1 MNLPRPRSRRLPYPR
16 WQMPQPLAQPLPVPV
31 RLILGLLALTAL
43 GTVLLMLPGMAFGP
57 HLTFEEAL
65 FTSVSAV
72 TVTGLSVIAPG
83 RDLTLLGQTVLLL
96 LMQLG
101 GVGFMI
107 TAVVVLSLA
116 GRRMGLMERLALRD
130 SLGLLDLG
138 AIRDLARRIMIVTL
152 VIEAAGAVLLW
163 LHWRSELPEGQAAFY
178 AVFHAVAAFCNA
190 GFDLFTGLPRYPLGL
205 PNDTL
210 TLFIL
215 GVLIFLGGL
224 GFPVLYELVN
234 RRRQPHLSL
243 HTRITLTVVV
253 GLVVVGAIGLLLSE
267 AGGPL
272 TDEPG
277 WRHVVI
283 AVFQSVSARTAGFMG
298 TPNFDDLSPASQ
310 LLIMALMF
318 IGSAPAS
325 MGGGITTGTFAVLGI
340 ALWSYARGLPDVQ
353 VAGRQLTSVAVRRA
367 AAVLS
372 ISLAVVVVATWL
384 ILVTN
389 KAPLN
394 VALFEVVSA
403 FATAGLS
410 LSFTSELNR
419 VGLGIIMLMMFWGR
433 LGAITIVAAIAYR
446 ARLQL
451 VSYPEE
457 PVLLG

>member
-1 MNLPRPRSRRLPYPR
+1 MSAPPPGSRRLPYPR
-16 WQMPQPLAQPLPVPV
+16 WQMPQPLSRPLPVPV
-31 RLILGLLALTAL
+31 RLVLGLLALTVL
-43 GTVLLMLPGMAFGP
+43 GTLALMLPGMATGRP
-57 HLTFEEAL
+57 LTVGEAL

-83 RDLTLLGQTVLLL
+83 RELTLLGQTVLLA

-101 GVGFMI
+101 GVGFMVS
-107 TAVVVLSLA
+107 AVIILFLA

-130 SLGLLDLG
+130 SLGVLDLG
-138 AIRDLARRIMIVTL
+138 SIRALTRRTLVVTV
-152 VIEAAGAVLLW
+152 VIEAAGALLLW

-190 GFDLFTGLPRYPLGL
+190 GFDLFTGLPQYPLGL
-205 PNDTL
+205 PNDTI
-210 TLFIL
+210 TLVIL
-215 GVLIFLGGL
+215 AALIFLGGL

-234 RRRQPHLSL
+234 RRPQRPLSL
-243 HTRITLTVVV
+243 HARITLTVVV
-253 GLVVVGAIGLLLSE
+253 ALVVVGAAGLLLGDVRGVL
-267 AGGPL
+267 AA
-272 TDEPG
+272 EPG
-277 WRHVVI
+277 WRRVVI

-325 MGGGITTGTFAVLGI
+325 MGGGITTGTLAVLGI
-340 ALWSYARGLPDVQ
+340 ALWSYAQGLPDAQ
-353 VAGRQLTSVAVRRA
+353 VAGRQLTTAAVRRA

-372 ISLAVVVVATWL
+372 ISLAAVVVATWL
-384 ILVTN
+384 ILLTN

-410 LSFTSELNR
+410 LAFTAELNR
-419 VGLGIIMLMMFWGR
+419 VGLVIIMVMMFWGR

-446 ARLQL
+446 ARPPL

>member
-1 MNLPRPRSRRLPYPR
+1 MTPPPPRARRLPYPR
-16 WQMPQPLAQPLPVPV
+16 WQRPRPLSRPLPVPV
-31 RLILGLLALTAL
+31 RLILGLLALAAL
-43 GTVLLMLPGMAFGP
+43 GTLLLMLPGMATGRP
-57 HLTFEEAL
+57 LTVGEAL

-101 GVGFMI
+101 GVGFMVS
-107 TAVVVLSLA
+107 AVIILFLA

-130 SLGLLDLG
+130 SLGLLDLDS
-138 AIRDLARRIMIVTL
+138 IRALTRRILIVTL
-152 VIEAAGAVLLW
+152 VIELVGAVPLW
-163 LHWRSELPEGQAAFY
+163 LHWRAELPEGQAAFY
-178 AVFHAVAAFCNA
+178 ALFHAVAAFCNA
-190 GFDLFTGLPRYPLGL
+190 GFDLFTGLPAYPLGL
-205 PNDTL
+205 PNDTI
-210 TLFIL
+210 TLVIL
-215 GVLIFLGGL
+215 GALIFLGGL
-224 GFPVLYELVN
+224 GFPVLYELSN
-234 RRRQPHLSL
+234 RQARQRLSL
-243 HTRITLTVVV
+243 HARITLTVVV
-253 GLVVVGAIGLLLSE
+253 ALVIVGAVGLLLGDVRGVL
-267 AGGPL
+267 A
-272 TDEPG
+272 DEPG
-277 WRHVVI
+277 WRRVVI

-298 TPNFDDLSPASQ
+298 TPNFDDLSSASQ

-340 ALWSYARGLPDVQ
+340 ALWSYAQGLPDAQ
-353 VAGRQLTSVAVRRA
+353 VAGRQLTTVAVRRA

-372 ISLAVVVVATWL
+372 VSLAIVVVATWL
-384 ILVTN
+384 ILLTN

-394 VALFEVVSA
+394 LALFEVVSA

-410 LSFTSELNR
+410 LAFTSELNR
-419 VGLGIIMLMMFWGR
+419 VGLFIIMVMMFWGR

-446 ARLQL
+446 AHPQL